1 MGWVRNWR
9 VDLGHALSLGVGSV
23 IALTIAG
30 WPSDAALTAW
40 VGLAGGLVGLA
51 VAFGVEHVLRLRAEV
66 QRLKD
71 IEHELSSART
81 LWDQE
86 RKLRDEQ
93 LALARREA
101 AISEVETKVW
111 GDAVVEA
118 QKTGQVPPLSVIM
131 ARREVEQ
138 KARNLHLPLPSH
150 QSQDKR
156 AA

>member
-1 MGWVRNWR
+1 M
-9 VDLGHALSLGVGSV
+9 
-23 IALTIAG
+23 
-30 WPSDAALTAW
+30 
-40 VGLAGGLVGLA
+40 GLA

-66 QRLKD
+66 QRLRD
-71 IEHELSSART
+71 IEHELASART

-150 QSQDKR
+150 RSQDKR

>member
-9 VDLGHALSLGVGSV
+9 VDLGHALSLGLGSV

-40 VGLAGGLVGLA
+40 VGLAGGVVGLA
-51 VAFGVEHVLRLRAEV
+51 VAFCVEHVLRLRAEV

-71 IEHELSSART
+71 IEQELASART

-101 AISEVETKVW
+101 AISAVETKVW

-138 KARNLHLPLPSH
+138 KARNLHLPLPSQ